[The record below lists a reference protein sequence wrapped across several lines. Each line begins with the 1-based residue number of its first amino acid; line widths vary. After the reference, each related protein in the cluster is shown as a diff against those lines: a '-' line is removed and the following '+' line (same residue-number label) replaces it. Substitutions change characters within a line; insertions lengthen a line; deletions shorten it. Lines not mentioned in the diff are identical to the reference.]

1 MFVWMSKEHLCVLV
15 YVVTVM
21 HSMQAGYMDKAQKYT
36 EKAFLQIEKLKRQLP
51 NLFIVI
57 VQENNW
63 FICFYSIWQPEYFNL
78 FPHSSTRTFD
88 SVSIGHGSKRSS
100 YSGSGNSSP
109 IVRCRASSFACRPF
123 STVAYFAGPVCYEHE
138 FYGSC
143 RSSIQ
148 RCPKSRINE
157 QIFPICL
164 FQFFLLFQSTTDRE
178 LWTFANLNL
187 AIVYLRMKREGDFN
201 KLIEN
206 INPETLPSHS
216 HSLRAAAFYV
226 QGLQCFFQARYNEAK
241 YAKLHHPLKNK

>member
-1 MFVWMSKEHLCVLV
+1 MGQKGQAIREVATAAQLCA
-15 YVVTVM
+15 
-21 HSMQAGYMDKAQKYT
+21 AGPPRLLA
-36 EKAFLQIEKLKRQLP
+36 A
-51 NLFIVI
+51 
-57 VQENNW
+57 
-63 FICFYSIWQPEYFNL
+63 
-78 FPHSSTRTFD
+78 HSSQLHTLLGLYAMSMNSMEAAEAQFNVALR
-88 SVSIGHGSKRSS
+88 VGSMNK
-100 YSGSGNSSP
+100 
-109 IVRCRASSFACRPF
+109 F
-123 STVAYFAGPVCYEHE
+123 SQF
-138 FYGSC
+138 F
-143 RSSIQ
+143 
-148 RCPKSRINE
+148 
-157 QIFPICL
+157 F